1 MTKQVIL
8 AAMYKKK
15 HKNNPSSSLRERI
28 NELLAEMSEIS
39 FVRENVIVIH
49 MCTVA
54 VGVIKLAFFCH
65 IATVLVKLAEHQ
77 TKLILNLCVS
87 VA

>member
-1 MTKQVIL
+1 
-8 AAMYKKK
+8 
-15 HKNNPSSSLRERI
+15 
-28 NELLAEMSEIS
+28 MSEIS

-49 MCTVA
+49 MCTGA

-65 IATVLVKLAEHQ
+65 VATVLVKLAEHQ